1 MIKHYTVRDM
11 YTYAVQN
18 NIKLLSTYSGDFW
31 SEYLAN
37 SSIFDKKFMR
47 ENASFRYYFDNE
59 NAELEDVVTNFVE
72 DVYNHLLI
80 NNKKYSELYR
90 VYVMEDTNLDILS
103 NYNIKEDITKDAN
116 NSQDNQYGSRS
127 DSTLDT
133 KGSRTDSFEREV
145 SAYNSS
151 DYSKDNLETDII
163 GQQQNSN
170 SFTKGNQRDVL
181 GTTIDEDITREKKG
195 YFNTNAS
202 DLLNKHDKYWSTYR
216 FYSYIFMEIKRE
228 LLLV

>member
-18 NIKLLSTYSGDFW
+18 NIKLLSTYSGGFW
-31 SEYLAN
+31 AEYLAN
-37 SSIFDKKFMR
+37 SSVFDKKFMR

-59 NAELEDVVTNFVE
+59 NAVLEDVVTNFVE

-80 NNKKYSELYR
+80 NDKKYSELYR
-90 VYVMEDTNLDILS
+90 IYTLEDAKNDFLN

-116 NSQDNQYGSRS
+116 NSQDNQYGQRI
-127 DSTLDT
+127 DNTLDT
-133 KGSRTDSFEREV
+133 IGSRTDSYEREV
-145 SAYNSS
+145 SAYNSEQ
-151 DYSKDNLETDII
+151 YSKDSLETDTL
-163 GQQQNSN
+163 GQQQNS
-170 SFTKGNQRDVL
+170 SGFTKGNQRDVL

-195 YFNTNAS
+195 YFNTNTS
-202 DLLNKHDKYWSTYR
+202 DLLGKHDKYWTTYR
-216 FYSYIFMEIKRE
+216 FYSYIFMEIKKE